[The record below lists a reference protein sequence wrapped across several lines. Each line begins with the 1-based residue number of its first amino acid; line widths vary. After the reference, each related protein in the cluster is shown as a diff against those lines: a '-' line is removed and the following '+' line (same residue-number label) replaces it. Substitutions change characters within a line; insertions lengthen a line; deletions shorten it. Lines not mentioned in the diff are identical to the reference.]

1 MLNSFY
7 DEIIKEAATGY
18 VDCDFFMPICFGT
31 RELVNNELHDITNAR
46 EFSNAMI
53 PTLIIKDREKLNKSI
68 ERYVYLAREF
78 YNEDHR
84 LEDVSNRD
92 KYIIASLLSN
102 ILVTDFND
110 FNSLFERHSNFLE
123 DKSLEELQD
132 PVNLGYVDKLK
143 SNVVVKVTK
152 QSIVQETP
160 YGMEISLQDENNDLI
175 YKFPTIRFGI
185 DNNKAYIYAVQ
196 QDETVENKKIERL
209 LRKVGEGFDEK
220 NSERDEIE
228 NPENL
233 YSVSPWSLVALSIFI
248 PIIKNYTNVDEF
260 VAPYFLINR
269 YNAVEISYEILKEKY
284 KEHMEDEH
292 IKAMIQKKED
302 AVNGHDDLQRN
313 ITDKFIRNFRRL
325 DHHFANIDVD
335 MFPLEQD
342 SMIHFKVGDNLE
354 CNNSLLKEVY
364 TVADSYTKKS
374 KGLK

>member
-1 MLNSFY
+1 MLDCFY
-7 DEIIKEAATGY
+7 NEIIKEAATGY
-18 VDCDFFMPICFGT
+18 IDCDFFIPICFGT
-31 RELVNNELHDITNAR
+31 RELVNNELVDITIAR
-46 EFSNAMI
+46 EFPNAMV
-53 PTLIIKDREKLNKSI
+53 PTLIIKDREKLNSSI
-68 ERYVYLAREF
+68 IRYISLAKEF
-78 YNEDHR
+78 YKDDKR
-84 LEDVSNRD
+84 LMDVTNKE

-102 ILVTDFND
+102 VLVNDFND
-110 FNSLFERHSNFLE
+110 FNNLFERNSKFLE
-123 DKSLEELQD
+123 DKSLEEFEN
-132 PVNLGYVDKLK
+132 PVNIGYVDKLK
-143 SNVVVKVTK
+143 SNVIVKIEK
-152 QSIVQETP
+152 QSIVEESP
-160 YGMEISLQDENNDLI
+160 YGMKISLADDNDEII

-196 QDETVENKKIERL
+196 QEDTVENKKIERL

-220 NSERDEIE
+220 NSEKDEIE

-269 YNAVEISYEILKEKY
+269 FNAVEISYEILKEKY
-284 KEHMEDEH
+284 KDNMKDER
-292 IKAMIQKKED
+292 IKTILQKKEES
-302 AVNGHDDLQRN
+302 VNNHDDLQRN

-325 DHHFANIDVD
+325 DHHFGNIEVN

-342 SMIHFKVGDNLE
+342 SMIHFKDIGSLE

-364 TVADSYTKKS
+364 TVANSYKSNS

>member
-1 MLNSFY
+1 MLNSFC

-46 EFSNAMI
+46 EFSNTMI

-196 QDETVENKKIERL
+196 QDKTVENKKIERL
-209 LRKVGEGFDEK
+209 
-220 NSERDEIE
+220 
-228 NPENL
+228 
-233 YSVSPWSLVALSIFI
+233 
-248 PIIKNYTNVDEF
+248 
-260 VAPYFLINR
+260 
-269 YNAVEISYEILKEKY
+269 
-284 KEHMEDEH
+284 
-292 IKAMIQKKED
+292 
-302 AVNGHDDLQRN
+302 
-313 ITDKFIRNFRRL
+313 
-325 DHHFANIDVD
+325 
-335 MFPLEQD
+335 
-342 SMIHFKVGDNLE
+342 
-354 CNNSLLKEVY
+354 
-364 TVADSYTKKS
+364 
-374 KGLK
+374 

>member
-1 MLNSFY
+1 MLDCFY
-7 DEIIKEAATGY
+7 NEIIKEAATGY
-18 VDCDFFMPICFGT
+18 IDCDFFIPICFGT
-31 RELVNNELHDITNAR
+31 RELVNNELVDITIAR
-46 EFSNAMI
+46 EFPNAMV
-53 PTLIIKDREKLNKSI
+53 PTLIIKDREKLNSSI
-68 ERYVYLAREF
+68 IRYISLAKEF
-78 YNEDHR
+78 YKDDKR
-84 LEDVSNRD
+84 LMDVTNKE

-102 ILVTDFND
+102 VLVNDFND
-110 FNSLFERHSNFLE
+110 FNNLFERNSKFLE
-123 DKSLEELQD
+123 DKSLEEFEN
-132 PVNLGYVDKLK
+132 PVNIGYVDKLK
-143 SNVVVKVTK
+143 SNVIVKIEK
-152 QSIVQETP
+152 QSIVEESP
-160 YGMEISLQDENNDLI
+160 YGMKISLADDNDEII

-196 QDETVENKKIERL
+196 QEDTVENKKIERL

-220 NSERDEIE
+220 NSEKDEIE

-269 YNAVEISYEILKEKY
+269 FNAVEISYEILKEKY
-284 KEHMEDEH
+284 KDNMKDER
-292 IKAMIQKKED
+292 IKTILQKKEES
-302 AVNGHDDLQRN
+302 VNNHDDLQRN

-325 DHHFANIDVD
+325 DYHFGNIDVD

-342 SMIHFKVGDNLE
+342 SMIHFSVTNQLE

-364 TVADSYTKKS
+364 TVADSYKSNS

>member
-1 MLNSFY
+1 MLECFY

-31 RELVNNELHDITNAR
+31 RELINNKLYDITNAR
-46 EFSNAMI
+46 YFPNAMI
-53 PTLIIKDREKLNKSI
+53 PTLIIKDREKLNSSI
-68 ERYVYLAREF
+68 TRYVALAKEF
-78 YNEDHR
+78 YKTDSR
-84 LEDVSNRD
+84 LEDVSNKD
-92 KYIIASLLSN
+92 KYIITSLLSN
-102 ILVTDFND
+102 ILITDFND
-110 FNSLFERHSNFLE
+110 FSNLFERHSNFLE
-123 DKSLEELQD
+123 DKSLEEFQN

-143 SNVVVKVTK
+143 SNVVVEVTK

-160 YGMEISLQDENNDLI
+160 YGMKISLQDDNNETI

-185 DNNKAYIYAVQ
+185 DNNKVYIYAVQ
-196 QDETVENKKIERL
+196 QDDVVENKKIERL

-220 NSERDEIE
+220 NSEKDEIE

-260 VAPYFLINR
+260 VAPYFLVNR
-269 YNAVEISYEILKEKY
+269 YNAVEISYEILKERY
-284 KEHMEDEH
+284 KDNMEDDRV
-292 IKAMIQKKED
+292 KRMIQKKED
-302 AVNGHDDLQRN
+302 AVNSHDDLQRN

-325 DHHFANIDVD
+325 DHHFENIDVD

-342 SMIHFKVGDNLE
+342 SMIHFKVTDQLE
-354 CNNSLLKEVY
+354 CNNSLLNEVY
-364 TVADSYTKKS
+364 TVADSYKSNS

>member
-1 MLNSFY
+1 MLDSFY
-7 DEIIKEAATGY
+7 NEIIKEAATGY
-18 VDCDFFMPICFGT
+18 IDCDFFMPICFST

-46 EFSNAMI
+46 YFPNAMI

-68 ERYVYLAREF
+68 TRYVELAKDF
-78 YNEDHR
+78 YEGDSR
-84 LEDVSNRD
+84 LEDVGNKE
-92 KYIIASLLSN
+92 KYIITSLLVN
-102 ILVTDFND
+102 TLITDFTDLN
-110 FNSLFERHSNFLE
+110 NLFERHSNFLE
-123 DKSLEELQD
+123 DKSLEMFQD
-132 PVNLGYVDKLK
+132 PVNMGYVDKLN
-143 SNVVVKVTK
+143 SNVVVQVKN
-152 QSIVQETP
+152 QSIVQESP
-160 YGMEISLQDENNDLI
+160 YGMEISLQDENNEVI
-175 YKFPTIRFGI
+175 YKFPIIRFGL

-196 QDETVENKKIERL
+196 QDDVVENKKIERL

-220 NSERDEIE
+220 NSEKDEIE

-248 PIIKNYTNVDEF
+248 PIIKNYANVDEF

-284 KEHMEDEH
+284 KDKVNEERV
-292 IKAMIQKKED
+292 KAMLQKKEE
-302 AVNGHDDLQRN
+302 AVNSHDVLQRN

-325 DHHFANIDVD
+325 DHHFNNIDID

-342 SMIHFKVGDNLE
+342 SMIHFKVKDELE

-364 TVADSYTKKS
+364 MVADSYKEKS

>member
-1 MLNSFY
+1 MLKCFY

-18 VDCDFFMPICFGT
+18 IDCDFFMPICFAT

-46 EFSNAMI
+46 YFSNAMI
-53 PTLIIKDREKLNKSI
+53 PTLIIKDREKLNSSI
-68 ERYVYLAREF
+68 TRYVDLAKDF
-78 YNEDHR
+78 YKEDFR
-84 LEDVSNRD
+84 LEDVSNKD
-92 KYIIASLLSN
+92 KYIITSLLVN
-102 ILVTDFND
+102 TLVTDFND
-110 FNSLFERHSNFLE
+110 LNNLFERHSNFLE
-123 DKSLEELQD
+123 DKSLEQFKN

-143 SNVVVKVTK
+143 SNLVVQVTN
-152 QSIVQETP
+152 QSIVEETP
-160 YGMEISLQDENNDLI
+160 YGMEISLQDDNNETI

-196 QDETVENKKIERL
+196 QDEVVENKKIERL

-220 NSERDEIE
+220 NSEKDEIA

-284 KEHMEDEH
+284 KDNMDDERV
-292 IKAMIQKKED
+292 KTMIQKKED
-302 AVNGHDDLQRN
+302 AVNSHDELQRN

-325 DHHFANIDVD
+325 DHHFENIDVD

-342 SMIHFKVGDNLE
+342 SMIHFKVGDELE
-354 CNNSLLKEVY
+354 CNNALLREVY
-364 TVADSYTKKS
+364 TVADSYKQTI

>member
-1 MLNSFY
+1 MLECFY
-7 DEIIKEAATGY
+7 DEIIKEAAIGY

-31 RELVNNELHDITNAR
+31 RELVNNELRDITKAR
-46 EFSNAMI
+46 YFSNAMT
-53 PTLIIKDREKLNKSI
+53 PTLIIKDREELNSSI
-68 ERYVYLAREF
+68 TRYVELAKDF
-78 YNEDHR
+78 YKDDFR
-84 LEDVSNRD
+84 VEDVSNKD
-92 KYIIASLLSN
+92 KYIITSLLVN
-102 ILVTDFND
+102 TLVTDFND
-110 FNSLFERHSNFLE
+110 LNNLFERHSNFLE
-123 DKSLEELQD
+123 DKSLEEFQK
-132 PVNLGYVDKLK
+132 PINLGYVDKLK
-143 SNVVVKVTK
+143 SNVVVEVTK

-160 YGMEISLQDENNDLI
+160 YGMEISLQDENDDTI

-196 QDETVENKKIERL
+196 QDKVIENKKVERL

-220 NSERDEIE
+220 NSEKDEIE

-248 PIIKNYTNVDEF
+248 PIIKNCANVDEF

-284 KEHMEDEH
+284 KDNMEDARVKS
-292 IKAMIQKKED
+292 IIQKKEA
-302 AVNGHDDLQRN
+302 AVNSHDDLQRN

-325 DHHFANIDVD
+325 DHHFGNIDID

-342 SMIHFKVGDNLE
+342 SMIHFKVGDELE

-364 TVADSYTKKS
+364 IVADSYKSNS

>member
-1 MLNSFY
+1 MLENFY
-7 DEIIKEAATGY
+7 NEIIKEAATGY
-18 VDCDFFMPICFGT
+18 IDCDFFIPICFGT
-31 RELVNNELHDITNAR
+31 RELINNELHDITNAKD
-46 EFSNAMI
+46 FPNAMI
-53 PTLIIKDREKLNKSI
+53 PTLIIKDREKLDKSI
-68 ERYVYLAREF
+68 ERYVNLARDV
-78 YNEDHR
+78 YKEDSR
-84 LEDVSNRD
+84 LKDVSNKD

-102 ILVTDFND
+102 VLVTDFND
-110 FNSLFERHSNFLE
+110 INNLFERHSHFLE
-123 DKSLEELQD
+123 DTSLVEFQN

-143 SNVVVKVTK
+143 SNVVVEVTR

-160 YGMEISLQDENNDLI
+160 YGMEISLHDENNEEI

-196 QDETVENKKIERL
+196 QDEVEGNKKIERL

-220 NSERDEIE
+220 NSKKDEIE

-248 PIIKNYTNVDEF
+248 PIVKNYANVDEF

-284 KEHMEDEH
+284 NDNMNKDR
-292 IKAMIQKKED
+292 IKAMIQKKKD
-302 AVNGHDDLQRN
+302 AVNSHDALQRN

-364 TVADSYTKKS
+364 TVADSYTQKS